1 MFHELYE
8 IAKWVHH
15 DLSGVMANA
24 RSRPAADDRRDASV
38 HQVEADIS
46 QTQLRVF
53 RRVSDAFSHPWGRPL
68 PFLSFFC
75 SLLFSP
81 FSSTH
86 SLARLTR
93 NLFLAGYLESANN
106 CTIITWHEIPVWK
119 PPVFHSLNCSSSV
132 FSPPSSVSPVW
143 SIGVFQGSSAGI
155 SPSHPVKAWRSR
167 LRLVFVGIHLEFNE

>member
-46 QTQLRVF
+46 QTQLRVCF
-53 RRVSDAFSHPWGRPL
+53 GGCRMLFLIREDGLFPFCPFSVPC
-68 PFLSFFC
+68 F
-75 SLLFSP
+75 SLL
-81 FSSTH
+81 
-86 SLARLTR
+86 SLLPILSLVW

-106 CTIITWHEIPVWK
+106 CTIVTWHEIPVWK